1 MKTDTVLLCY
11 RGGFLG
17 WLLVNAVISVPRF
30 LWAGVGWVA
39 SYEAELYWWFL
50 ASGWFFVV
58 AAHYTISSLWLDR
71 HAESIAD
78 LPLCTNDLHAMPCLT
93 VWLTVHYLIV
103 ICTHDFA
110 SRRWPTLYNTAW
122 HLLYLIAVPV
132 VLVWTRNT
140 TALFALAGA
149 GFGAASGLLFAAT
162 LLVVW
167 LPALEDL
174 NAAVRDAKAYVLAL
188 FSLCKNR

>member
-71 HAESIAD
+71 HAR
-78 LPLCTNDLHAMPCLT
+78 LCVAQMAN
-93 VWLTVHYLIV
+93 
-103 ICTHDFA
+103 
-110 SRRWPTLYNTAW
+110 
-122 HLLYLIAVPV
+122 AVQHCV
-132 VLVWTRNT
+132 
-140 TALFALAGA
+140 AFALSDCSAGGA
-149 GFGAASGLLFAAT
+149 GVDAQHDCAICACRRRLWRGEWSVVRCNAAGGVASGAGGSQCGSTRRKSVCACAVFA
-162 LLVVW
+162 L
-167 LPALEDL
+167 
-174 NAAVRDAKAYVLAL
+174 
-188 FSLCKNR
+188 